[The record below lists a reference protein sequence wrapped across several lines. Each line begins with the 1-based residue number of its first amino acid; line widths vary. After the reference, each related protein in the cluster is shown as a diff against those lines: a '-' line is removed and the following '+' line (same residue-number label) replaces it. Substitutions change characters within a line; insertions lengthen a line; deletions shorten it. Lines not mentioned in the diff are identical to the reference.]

1 MSRIPHEP
9 QHPNT
14 PRAPRA
20 AWRALRCA
28 LLCPL
33 LTWAPAALAQPPA
46 AAGAP
51 ASLKQAFDAAWA
63 RQPEARSLALRRDA
77 AAARRQIAEQWT
89 AGAPSLELSD
99 KSDRLAKNQGSHEV
113 VAGLSVRLWLPD
125 ERARSA
131 ALADAEGAAV
141 DSRAS
146 AAQLRTA
153 AAVRD
158 AWWDWQRARS
168 ERTLAQARLDNAQR
182 LAADVAKR
190 VAAGDLARA
199 DQHQAAGAAAGAE
212 AALAES
218 ASALAATAQR
228 LRGLT
233 GMLPDAAAA
242 ERIAPAMLPT
252 PPAERPAPDA
262 GHPALRELSD
272 RAELARRAADL
283 ANAQTRDNP
292 ELLLATTRDR
302 GNFADAAQQTFTFGV
317 RIPFGSESRYRA
329 RVGQARA
336 EALES
341 EELLRLEQD
350 RLAAELDAAHARVAA
365 TQTQLQAADK
375 RAELAR
381 EARGFFE
388 KSFRLGETDLPT
400 RLRIEL
406 EAFEAERQATRVR
419 IDLAAAVS
427 ALRQALGLLPEQQ

>member
-1 MSRIPHEP
+1 MSRIPH
-9 QHPNT
+9 HPYP
-14 PRAPRA
+14 PRARRA

-33 LTWAPAALAQPPA
+33 LAWAPAALAQAP

-89 AGAPSLELSD
+89 AAAPSLELSD

-153 AAVRD
+153 AAVRE

-168 ERTLAQARLDNAQR
+168 ERALAQARLDNAQR

-212 AALAES
+212 AALADTS
-218 ASALAATAQR
+218 R
-228 LRGLT
+228 
-233 GMLPDAAAA
+233 MLP
-242 ERIAPAMLPT
+242 APEPH
-252 PPAERPAPDA
+252 A
-262 GHPALRELSD
+262 GPH
-272 RAELARRAADL
+272 
-283 ANAQTRDNP
+283 
-292 ELLLATTRDR
+292 TTW
-302 GNFADAAQQTFTFGV
+302 A
-317 RIPFGSESRYRA
+317 IHLY
-329 RVGQARA
+329 
-336 EALES
+336 
-341 EELLRLEQD
+341 
-350 RLAAELDAAHARVAA
+350 
-365 TQTQLQAADK
+365 
-375 RAELAR
+375 
-381 EARGFFE
+381 
-388 KSFRLGETDLPT
+388 
-400 RLRIEL
+400 
-406 EAFEAERQATRVR
+406 
-419 IDLAAAVS
+419 VS
-427 ALRQALGLLPEQQ
+427 VFCST